1 MRDVGWR
8 RLAALLVP
16 MVPAVLAAAGL
27 AAAEPQATGAT
38 LAAPAKEAAATAVP
52 AAAGDTLRLALAACL
67 ARAEAAAP
75 SLAAARAQ
83 VDEQAAVA
91 AEAAAR
97 RYPVVGLGGGY
108 QYASEHMRRDLVLG
122 LGLPT
127 RTLEFG
133 DGHTADV
140 NLGVSVPVFTG
151 GELAATAAA
160 AGVGHEAALRRGDSA
175 RLELARGVRQT
186 WCGALGRQAQVDAA
200 RLAVGRL
207 ARHLESVRAAGAA
220 GAATEEARL
229 RAAARLNLAE
239 QRLTQAEAARD
250 SAELALGRLVGQPGR
265 AVVAAGDL
273 ATPLLADADAPGVAL
288 DDRPDVAALALEQ
301 QRQRDLATAARGRLL
316 PRVTADLRAHYG
328 RPGVDA
334 LANDWMG
341 YATAGV
347 AVDWPL
353 WDRGA
358 RSDRSRQAEARARWP
373 AAQGSDLRD
382 AIATMAAGART
393 ALAAAATQ
401 ERQAGERADLQR
413 RLLAMVEGRLA
424 QSAATET
431 EYLDAQDDLAQAE
444 VELALAR
451 TRLRLAETA
460 LLWALG
466 R

>member
-1 MRDVGWR
+1 MRDRSGR
-8 RLAALLVP
+8 RWAALAAL
-16 MVPAVLAAAGL
+16 AVAGALATTAAA
-27 AAAEPQATGAT
+27 A
-38 LAAPAKEAAATAVP
+38 P
-52 AAAGDTLRLALAACL
+52 AAAGDTLRLDLAASL

-75 SLAAARAQ
+75 ALAAARAQ
-83 VDEQAAVA
+83 VDEQAALA
-91 AEAAAR
+91 AEADAR
-97 RYPVVGLGGGY
+97 RFPVVGLGGGY
-108 QYASEHMRRDLVLG
+108 QYASEHMKRDLVLG

-160 AGVGHEAALRRGDSA
+160 AGAGHEAAQRRGDSA
-175 RLELARGVRQT
+175 RLDLARGVRQT
-186 WCGALGRQAQVDAA
+186 WYGVLGRQAQVDAA

-207 ARHLESVRAAGAA
+207 ARHLESVCAAGAA

-229 RAAARLNLAE
+229 RAAARLNLAD
-239 QRLTQAEAARD
+239 QRLAQATAARD
-250 SAELALGRLVGQPGR
+250 SAGLALGRLVGEPGR
-265 AVVAAGDL
+265 AVLAAGDL
-273 ATPLLADADAPGVAL
+273 AAPLLADAAIAGVAP
-288 DDRPDVAALALEQ
+288 DARPDVAALALEQ
-301 QRQRDLATAARGRLL
+301 QRQRNLATAARGRML

-334 LANDWMG
+334 LANDWMS

-358 RSDRSRQAEARARWP
+358 RNDRARQADARALWL
-373 AAQGSDLRD
+373 AAQGRDLRE
-382 AIATMAAGART
+382 AVATMEAGART

-401 ERQAGERADLQR
+401 ERQAAERADLQR

-451 TRLRLAETA
+451 TRVRLAETA